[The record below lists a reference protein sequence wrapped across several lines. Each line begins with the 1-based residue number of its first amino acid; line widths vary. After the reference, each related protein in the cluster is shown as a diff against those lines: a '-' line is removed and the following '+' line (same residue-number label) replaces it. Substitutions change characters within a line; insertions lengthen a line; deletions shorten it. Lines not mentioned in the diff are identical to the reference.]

1 MLVLSRRPGESI
13 VIDGNIRIKLVMCR
27 GNHVRIGIDAPNRIP
42 VIRQELLVSAPGS
55 AGCASKAT
63 HLTGKA
69 DSPPLAGGP
78 DLPEPDSTTSPWI
91 APIQGPTT
99 YGLHPL
105 RTDRAADRP
114 RE

>member
-13 VIDGNIRIKLVMCR
+13 VIDGNIRIKVVMRR
-27 GNHVRIGIDAPNRIP
+27 GDHVRIGIDAPNRIP
-42 VIRQELLVSAPGS
+42 VIRQELLVSAP
-55 AGCASKAT
+55 ATDGCASKPT
-63 HLTGKA
+63 RPTGKA
-69 DSPPLAGGP
+69 DSPPLAGGQS
-78 DLPEPDSTTSPWI
+78 LPEPDATTSPWI